1 MTRAELTKLIRSA
14 INPGVA
20 RRNIVQVSD
29 THVDGPLAGN
39 GGAIFVVFSSVPPGS
54 SEIDALNA
62 RVSFMLAIEAP
73 EWSQVKTA
81 HHGPNL
87 PAKRVTLRQFKGR
100 TSIRGRSGTPESIA
114 RYVADVVN
122 TADVVRR
129 PGRAGGSSD
138 EKSRVQVADKD
149 RKKLLMAIYKST
161 NVSDKMLRGG
171 KHTIM
176 LVGGSAERFGVSNYT
191 NVVLEDLDNAELY
204 RLAKARGIV
213 KPGRAGGRAGGRD
226 DSSSHRVRREA
237 ARVAELIW
245 NHRRKNHLSLRM
257 TDQQIRKT
265 AELVGTG
272 GVGGMTDLVVAEYRM
287 RLRALN

>member
-1 MTRAELTKLIRSA
+1 
-14 INPGVA
+14 
-20 RRNIVQVSD
+20 
-29 THVDGPLAGN
+29 
-39 GGAIFVVFSSVPPGS
+39 
-54 SEIDALNA
+54 
-62 RVSFMLAIEAP
+62 MLAIEAP

-100 TSIRGRSGTPESIA
+100 TKIKGRSGTPESIA
-114 RYVADVVN
+114 RYVADIVN

-129 PGRAGGSSD
+129 PGGASGTRKPGRAGG
-138 EKSRVQVADKD
+138 VQVVDRD

-204 RLAKARGIV
+204 RLAKARGII
-213 KPGRAGGRAGGRD
+213 KPGRAGGTSIPAEVARVHELMQASAVRSGLPKRAAYLSHEADGSYLLADNFERYSSLLLRFKGGSWTARNMHSERSRTITQKEAEENARLFFSDGKPGRAGGVAL
-226 DSSSHRVRREA
+226 VRGKR
-237 ARVAELIW
+237 
-245 NHRRKNHLSLRM
+245 
-257 TDQQIRKT
+257 
-265 AELVGTG
+265 
-272 GVGGMTDLVVAEYRM
+272 
-287 RLRALN
+287 